1 MRGGPPPWV
10 VEGGQWTEK
19 LTWSSQRDRFV
30 GWRHYFSPSG
40 VDCRRSVWACG
51 LFGVV
56 LSDLGPCNALQQA
69 HGTTTVSSFFSGLLV
84 DMDGLCTDEYSIIRI
99 LLMVPIYSL
108 VGWLSIFFHKHA
120 VYYSVMGD
128 CYEAFTIAAFFAL
141 MCHYI
146 APDLHSQKNYFR
158 GIKPKQWVWP
168 IPWLQKC
175 TGGAEN
181 GIWRIPRS
189 GLTWFNV

>member
-1 MRGGPPPWV
+1 MAPPRGLV
-10 VEGGQWTEK
+10 GGGRWTGQGR
-19 LTWSSQRDRFV
+19 LTRSSQRDRSV
-30 GWRHYFSPSG
+30 GWRHYFSPFG
-40 VDCRRSVWACG
+40 VDCRGGVWACG
-51 LFGVV
+51 LRGVV
-56 LSDLGPCNALQQA
+56 LSDYRPCDALQQA
-69 HGTTTVSSFFSGLLV
+69 HGTATVSFAMWLV
-84 DMDGLCTDEYSIIRI
+84 ATDCSRTDEHSIIRI

-108 VGWLSIFFHKHA
+108 VAWLSIFFHKHA

-141 MCHYI
+141 LCHYI
-146 APDLHSQKNYFR
+146 APDLRSQKNYFR